1 MHYNSII
8 EKLSH
13 LLKYFISGSFY
24 SFKLN
29 KNLSKLIYR
38 LKIFNFTQK
47 YFCDND
53 FLIDKKK
60 YKTKIIMKIYRN
72 KVFTLSKIE
81 T

>member
-1 MHYNSII
+1 M
-8 EKLSH
+8 
-13 LLKYFISGSFY
+13 KYFISGSFY

-47 YFCDND
+47 YFNDND

-60 YKTKIIMKIYRN
+60 YKIKIIIKIYN
-72 KVFTLSKIE
+72 SKVNALSKSE
-81 T
+81 S